1 SGPTASS
8 PSCRRR
14 HGGWCRWMPRWTC
27 STSWRG
33 CSRSRT
39 WTMPSR
45 TTRPSPSSAAAS
57 RSCCGRSSS
66 SRTCWRRPS
75 LAPVAPVGALAG
87 QQGRSRRED
96 RKEQQETDRKHGQND
111 EGAKEAEHR
120 RAVGHPRLGSLEVGH
135 FPAQSGAVQVVSAE
149 TGTSQPADIA
159 VHDLVLNFL
168 GTDRVV
174 VLLALDR
181 VLERGVGV
189 IDELAELLGLL
200 TLRRRDAVGMTLH
213 HQLAIGLRDVSRG

>member
-1 SGPTASS
+1 
-8 PSCRRR
+8 
-14 HGGWCRWMPRWTC
+14 
-27 STSWRG
+27 
-33 CSRSRT
+33 
-39 WTMPSR
+39 
-45 TTRPSPSSAAAS
+45 
-57 RSCCGRSSS
+57 
-66 SRTCWRRPS
+66 
-75 LAPVAPVGALAG
+75 
-87 QQGRSRRED
+87 
-96 RKEQQETDRKHGQND
+96 
-111 EGAKEAEHR
+111 
-120 RAVGHPRLGSLEVGH
+120 
-135 FPAQSGAVQVVSAE
+135 VQVVSAE

-213 HQLAIGLRDVSRG
+213 HQLAIGLRDVSRGRPEVDAEELVVRIAVGVELRCP